1 MTDDDESV
9 GITVHITLPAAKAMQ
24 LRIID
29 ESVDRGEAVSRALI
43 AYDQLKQLSNGG
55 WQLYMACSRKP
66 HWWEFWKVQVAWTPI
81 DLDDLA
87 NTDDGFEDELFWRT
101 AP

>member
-9 GITVHITLPAAKAMQ
+9 GIMVHITLPAAHALN

-29 ESVDRGEAVSRALI
+29 ESVERGEAVSRALVT
-43 AYDQLKQLSNGG
+43 YDQLRQLCSNG
-55 WQLYMACSRKP
+55 WQLRMLRSRKP
-66 HWWEFWKVQVAWTPI
+66 RWWEFWKAESAWIPV
-81 DLDDLA
+81 DLNALAAPDDAL
-87 NTDDGFEDELFWRT
+87 EEEMFWRT